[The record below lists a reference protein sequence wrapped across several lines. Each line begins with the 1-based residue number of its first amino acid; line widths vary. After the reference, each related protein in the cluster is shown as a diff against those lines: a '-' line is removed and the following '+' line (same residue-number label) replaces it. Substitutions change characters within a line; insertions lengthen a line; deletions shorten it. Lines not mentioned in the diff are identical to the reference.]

1 MISGKCFSPSDTP
14 YGKDGAKS
22 GSGGGV
28 VLSGILFRIKG
39 NGGDGLVLIE
49 WGRSLGSRAFH
60 MNKIN

>member
-22 GSGGGV
+22 GSGGGGGSV
-28 VLSGILFRIKG
+28 RDSVPYKGG

-49 WGRSLGSRAFH
+49 WEEFRE
-60 MNKIN
+60 